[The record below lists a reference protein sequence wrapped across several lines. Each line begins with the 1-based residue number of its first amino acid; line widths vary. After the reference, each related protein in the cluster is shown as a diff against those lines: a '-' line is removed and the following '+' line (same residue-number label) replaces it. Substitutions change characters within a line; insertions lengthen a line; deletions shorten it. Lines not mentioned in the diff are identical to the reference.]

1 VSVQPGTRFGPY
13 EIVGVIGTG
22 GMGEVYRAHDSRLDR
37 FVAIKVLSP
46 RLSATPELLER
57 FQREARAVAA
67 LSHPN
72 ICTIYDIGSGG
83 GDTPPF
89 IAMELLDGETLHRRL
104 QRGRIDIGDLVEIG
118 TALADALDAAHA
130 RGIIHRDIKPAN
142 IVLTPRG
149 PKILDFGLAK
159 AAAGAVPAAS
169 YEPTRE
175 QDVQLTDPGATV
187 GTVAYMSPEQLRG
200 DVLDARS
207 DLFSLGLV
215 LYEMATGRP
224 AFGGAT
230 SAVTSAAILHETPA
244 APRALRADLP
254 VRLEEVILKTLEKD
268 RTVRCQS
275 ASELRADLKRFARAP
290 GPPAPTEPVTHAA
303 AAPPSHARPDPSA
316 ASPPSSDAQLVAGL
330 VRRHRGALAAAGI
343 VLLVAVVA
351 VAVFLRRPAEPTT
364 PETKTASA
372 PQKSLAVLPFT
383 DVSPGRDQEYFADGV
398 SDELIN
404 SLSRIPDL
412 LVTGRTSSFYFKGR
426 NEDLKTI
433 GKTLGVQY
441 LLTGSVRK
449 AATQVRVTPELVNVD
464 TGYRL
469 WSDSYDRPLEN
480 IFDIQEEIAAKVA
493 EALQVT
499 LGLGAAAVPGM
510 TRNVAAYEELL
521 RARSYLYQY
530 RPASFQPAID
540 HAQRALALDPSFA
553 NAWVMLSFIYNAGAA
568 NVPERVAEWSR
579 RAPDALDRARAI
591 TPDSPLV
598 AWLDALYL
606 ATGGKLLEAGA
617 LVEKQR
623 AKRSAAGAGQFDP
636 WQIEGRI
643 LLAAGRATEAIDAYE
658 RARAAEPLESSVAMF
673 LGDAYAVVGRTAD
686 ARMEFERG
694 LKVGGLEMLMRGAGL
709 LLALGVHDRTDIDRR
724 LELFKDSRLIDPVSA
739 AMGPFLDRPADAP
752 AELRRQAALPS
763 NQSFIGYS
771 VMSSWASYYGQPEMA
786 LEYLRKITR
795 GTADPSLL
803 WRPLHRDVR
812 KLPGFKDLL
821 RENGYVA
828 YWRAYGWSDLCHPTV
843 GDDFECS

>member
-1 VSVQPGTRFGPY
+1 
-13 EIVGVIGTG
+13 VGVIGTG

-67 LSHPN
+67 LTHPN
-72 ICTIYDIGSGG
+72 ICTIYDVGSGD

-89 IAMELLDGETLHRRL
+89 IAMELVDGETLHRRL
-104 QRGRIDIGDLVEIG
+104 QRGRIEIGDLVEIG

-130 RGIIHRDIKPAN
+130 KGIIHRDIKPAN

-159 AAAGAVPAAS
+159 AASSAPAIAS
-169 YEPTRE
+169 FEPTRE
-175 QDVQLTDPGATV
+175 QDVGLTDPGATV
-187 GTVAYMSPEQLRG
+187 GTLAYMSPEQLRG
-200 DVLDARS
+200 DALDARS

-254 VRLEEVILKTLEKD
+254 VPLEEVILKTLEKD

-290 GPPAPTEPVTHAA
+290 RPLAPAELAPHTA
-303 AAPPSHARPDPSA
+303 AAPPSRVAPEPSA

-330 VRRHRGALAAAGI
+330 VRRHRGALATAGI

-351 VAVFLRRPAEPTT
+351 VAVFLRRPAERTT
-364 PETKTASA
+364 PETKTTSA

-383 DVSPGRDQEYFADGV
+383 DLSPGKDQEYFADGV

-412 LVTGRTSSFYFKGR
+412 QVTGRTSSFYFKGR

-449 AATQVRVTPELVNVD
+449 AATQVRVTPELVNVE

-493 EALQVT
+493 EALEVT
-499 LGLGAAAVPGM
+499 LGLGRSSPAGM
-510 TRNVAAYEELL
+510 TRNVAAYEQLL
-521 RARSYLYQY
+521 RAQAFLLQY
-530 RPASFQPAID
+530 RSDSFQPAID
-540 HAQRALALDPSFA
+540 HAQRALALDPSYA
-553 NAWVMLSFIYNAGAA
+553 NAAVVLSFIYTNGAA
-568 NVPERVAEWSR
+568 MVPERASEWSR
-579 RAPDALDRARAI
+579 RAREALEQARAI

-598 AWLDALYL
+598 VWTDALYL
-606 ATGGKLLEAGA
+606 ATGGKLLEAGS

-623 AKRSAAGAGQFDP
+623 AKRTAGEAWRFDA
-636 WQIEGRI
+636 EGRI
-643 LLAAGRATEAIDAYE
+643 LLAAGRVSDAIEAYE
-658 RARAAEPLESSVAMF
+658 RARAAEPLESDIALY
-673 LGDAYAVVGRTAD
+673 LGEAYAMTGRTAD
-686 ARMEFERG
+686 ARAEFDRG
-694 LKVGGLEMLMRGAGL
+694 LKVGGSEPLFEGSGL
-709 LLALGVHDRTDIDRR
+709 LLSLGARDRADIARR
-724 LELFKDSRLIDPVSA
+724 IDLYTRHKLGGPVNA
-739 AMGPFLDRPADAP
+739 AMGLFLDNPAAAP
-752 AELRRQAALPS
+752 AEIRRLAAQP
-763 NQSFIGYS
+763 NQPFIRYS
-771 VMSSWASYYGQPEMA
+771 TLASWASYYGHPQLA
-786 LEYLRKITR
+786 LEYLQKIAR
-795 GTADPSLL
+795 GSPDPSLL
-803 WRPLHRDVR
+803 WRPVHREVR

-821 RENGYVA
+821 RENGYVE
-828 YWRAYGWSDLCHPTV
+828 YWRAYKWPDLCHPTS
-843 GDDFECS
+843 GDDFECN